1 MFRDCNYPKFINF
14 LLSLN
19 AGLFLYLFG
28 KFYYVNYIKPNIKIA
43 QNGSIRKEVI
53 VNNNIKINEAI
64 NEEIQKDADRETEI
78 SSGKTKTC

>member
-1 MFRDCNYPKFINF
+1 M
-14 LLSLN
+14 
-19 AGLFLYLFG
+19 
-28 KFYYVNYIKPNIKIA
+28 NYIKPNIKIA